1 MAHRGDFHSFST
13 LVAKQCGVN
22 AAIVLRHLDFWIEKN
37 RANKENFR
45 DGRYW
50 TYSSMN
56 GFCDILDYLS
66 PKQIRTAIE
75 KLEQEGYIIRGN
87 YNSSGYDRK
96 TWYAIIEAGYA
107 AFGVG
112 GESNPVAASDESPS
126 PDEQGETTDEG
137 AEESVPVCP
146 DGSSAAAEKSTPF
159 AAEGKSICPDG
170 QMELP
175 PRANGFA
182 AEGKS
187 IRGEDIAT
195 DNIPPNPPAGG
206 TEGASPAEPVAGGD
220 AGNSR
225 SESVPAD
232 ETGKAPDA
240 DFDRFWAAY
249 PRKEGKGAARKAFGK
264 ARRKAALEAM
274 LSAVELQKRSPQWSR
289 DDGRYIPMPATW
301 LNQERW
307 GDSPNAGRPNDAG
320 CPRPEQPPGGT
331 RKKTYRE
338 LIQER
343 NARKEP
349 EYGRVPK
356 EANKK

>member
-22 AAIVLRHLDFWIEKN
+22 AAIVLRHLDFWIVKN

-56 GFCDILDYLS
+56 GFCEILDYLS

-96 TWYAIIEAGYA
+96 TWYAITEAGYA

-112 GESNPVAASDESPS
+112 GGFDPGTASDESLS
-126 PDEQGETTDEG
+126 SDEQGKMTDE
-137 AEESVPVCP
+137 AVEESVPVCP
-146 DGSSAAAEKSTPF
+146 DGSIAAAAESIPF

-175 PRANGFA
+175 LRANGFA

-195 DNIPPNPPAGG
+195 DVATDNIPPNPPKGG
-206 TEGASPAEPVAGGD
+206 TGEAAPAFGQSPGSEKPKRGKRGQNPARSPELAPEEEAALFAVSPRLCGVARD
-220 AGNSR
+220 WFRYR
-225 SESVPAD
+225 SEIRKPFNTP
-232 ETGKAPDA
+232 TGRRQFIRRVLDSAQQYGPDA
-240 DFDRFWAAY
+240 VATLIDRSMSSGY
-249 PRKEGKGAARKAFGK
+249 QG
-264 ARRKAALEAM
+264 
-274 LSAVELQKRSPQWSR
+274 V
-289 DDGRYIPMPATW
+289 I
-301 LNQERW
+301 W
-307 GDSPNAGRPNDAG
+307 GDL
-320 CPRPEQPPGGT
+320 PGIARGGGNGT
-331 RKKTYRE
+331 RDRPSWEEIAENVAKGMKT
-338 LIQER
+338 
-343 NARKEP
+343 
-349 EYGRVPK
+349 
-356 EANKK
+356 